1 MNEYDI
7 AVDYWARTLE
17 RVSSG
22 FLYPE
27 PWYDASLIMFQDAQ
41 AMRVQMNFF
50 AFVQPFSG
58 SVWYLIAFTIIFTAT
73 VFYLIHFLNNRLE
86 THEMNINFGNTLFQ
100 TFSASTGQNELQ
112 SDYMANKIVIASMI
126 FWSLLIVTCY
136 VASLTSFLVN
146 RNYVKI
152 ENFEEL
158 MNKEYQEYYVCV
170 PRYSAGSILMQTA
183 YPTVN
188 YIRKESELDIFEGV
202 NSGKC
207 KIGVITFSFFK
218 TAVNDNNFNPHCH
231 LEWVGR
237 KVTSEKASFVINDS
251 YDRCSSLLRDVLD
264 IYLLEIMRDKTLDK
278 IFANHN
284 TIKNDSCDAS
294 EISTE
299 DSDKLYV
306 SDLAGIFLIHFV
318 ILLISFIVDVI
329 KRRSAVV
336 ATDEEGNAQEAIDD
350 NSVTSNMY
358 DVMDVHHTELKDLL
372 TEIKSLLR

>member
-1 MNEYDI
+1 MHKLVEQGEIERRHALRGFNVSIWLQAYAINESTGKPDESNPYIAVDIFSELGRRAGFNWIDSFGVIASPTENETWTNVLNNTVNEYDI

-86 THEMNINFGNTLFQ
+86 THGMNIHFGNTLFQ

-158 MNKEYQEYYVCV
+158 MNKEYQE
-170 PRYSAGSILMQTA
+170 
-183 YPTVN
+183 
-188 YIRKESELDIFEGV
+188 
-202 NSGKC
+202 
-207 KIGVITFSFFK
+207 
-218 TAVNDNNFNPHCH
+218 
-231 LEWVGR
+231 
-237 KVTSEKASFVINDS
+237 
-251 YDRCSSLLRDVLD
+251 
-264 IYLLEIMRDKTLDK
+264 
-278 IFANHN
+278 
-284 TIKNDSCDAS
+284 
-294 EISTE
+294 
-299 DSDKLYV
+299 
-306 SDLAGIFLIHFV
+306 
-318 ILLISFIVDVI
+318 
-329 KRRSAVV
+329 
-336 ATDEEGNAQEAIDD
+336 
-350 NSVTSNMY
+350 
-358 DVMDVHHTELKDLL
+358 
-372 TEIKSLLR
+372 